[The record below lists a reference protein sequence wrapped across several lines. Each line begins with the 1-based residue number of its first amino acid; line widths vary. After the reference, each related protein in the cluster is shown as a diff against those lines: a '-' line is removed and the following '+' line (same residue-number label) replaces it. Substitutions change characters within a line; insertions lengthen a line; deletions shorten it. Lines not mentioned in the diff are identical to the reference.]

1 MYCFT
6 TVLFNYID
14 SIVIHGF
21 IPLEQTGNR
30 PDNPCKSVDNVHQ
43 NPSDQ
48 SEKRFKTST
57 QIGSTVRIP
66 DNATDDEKNDQ
77 DDDKNLDKL

>member
-1 MYCFT
+1 M
-6 TVLFNYID
+6 
-14 SIVIHGF
+14 IHGF

-30 PDNPCKSVDNVHQ
+30 PDNPCKAMDNVHQ

-48 SEKRFKTST
+48 SEKGFKTST

-66 DNATDDEKNDQ
+66 DNATNNEQDYENDQ
-77 DDDKNLDKL
+77 KNFNKL